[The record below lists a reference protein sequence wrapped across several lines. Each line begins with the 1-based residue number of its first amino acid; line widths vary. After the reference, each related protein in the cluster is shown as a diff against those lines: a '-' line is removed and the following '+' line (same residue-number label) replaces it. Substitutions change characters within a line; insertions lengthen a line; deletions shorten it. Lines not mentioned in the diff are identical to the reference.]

1 MARQSDFWFYLT
13 FCGRKLPFDKL
24 LITNCYKQKILSI
37 FEIVSMCEST
47 ETSKNMNNISDRFSS
62 HVVAFLL
69 LGKPIILFQ
78 LSKELSA
85 TISETRSLAS

>member
-1 MARQSDFWFYLT
+1 MV
-13 FCGRKLPFDKL
+13 
-24 LITNCYKQKILSI
+24 SI
-37 FEIVSMCEST
+37 FEIVSALKYSREST
-47 ETSKNMNNISDRFSS
+47 GASKNMNNISDIFSS